1 MSGTTIGNWGS
12 FDKSMLTGLQGSGKV
27 DHEGVLASKVTEVKD
42 GNLPTSTVKKVLLGI
57 VTFGLYNIIDTIV
70 HSVNGKNQQA
80 TIAALKQGVDDIHSA
95 LSYIASESSKCR
107 QAYKEQCVKDGK
119 AFTEH
124 SLPHLQLDASA
135 AQAHFKDNPNISVM
149 DGKGDH
155 EFDGKPF
162 LRLSIGGVPV
172 DICPDGSTGAKIRLN
187 GVESNKTITL
197 ANPTGGI
204 QDFTIV
210 ELKDLEEA
218 LFRLEKD
225 IVRATD
231 VFGGDLVE
239 KMLTRYDSRLEIEK
253 TLHTDAEAAQG
264 FHDQGLLAKDYQ
276 EGGPEVKSVQNRM
289 SIKDRQLE
297 LCRDILTMQCGM
309 SQERIDFLD
318 RDLAKQ
324 LAIQVVKGNVTSGP
338 ALDAHYDKIV
348 SQRHLVGKDMLAL
361 YKKLDAPGNFADKV
375 HLPAPAAAAQ
385 AAPVE
390 GRPTAQQQGVHD
402 FAADLLLSDDISDYD
417 KDVGTSGNLDGL
429 RLRNVF
435 EKHRDTIAA
444 LMDARA
450 ADKSRPPA
458 DLASLEPV
466 MQDAIVKLLDKLEE
480 MKAKADED
488 IQREYRLSI
497 HMDSDKP
504 PQPLTSGG
512 FVDKL
517 CSDFDRGV
525 KEAQSYLVL
534 PSRLA
539 TEHLVEVDDLSS
551 EVQAQK
557 VGVSDSKDDDYR
569 RHGMAN
575 FFAQMELE
583 LNKSVEEAMRDTVH
597 ANVKTM
603 IANVFPRES
612 AAALDSHSPLSTI
625 VADRAS
631 DPQMKLLKQ
640 TLDVYFERMGGVDKR
655 NMMARL
661 IRNTVAGAPDGMR
674 LGEILKGAGP
684 VLQKMLQGLDPD
696 AFTDPNFRLAISDM
710 RSKLAPISEKAV
722 KAQFADLIARSNGAI
737 ESINVTKA
745 LGAASVGQTFLCS
758 IKMKGEDEPRE
769 CVIKMLRPDAHLRAL
784 REAEVFRDVAKGIEG
799 MSLTFEGKLAGIM
812 KELDLTIEA
821 GNVKTG
827 LDVYD
832 AGTHKVNKT
841 FANVASMRLSEI
853 PGTDPTRGLMV
864 LERAPGVPMDK
875 FFEDANA
882 SIASD
887 KATAVAGIES
897 RGGDSAIVSML
908 DGAESLTGTYE
919 DALGKHDALAN
930 LTTIWIREGLFTKTG
945 FYHGDLHAGNIMVP
959 TTQDIAHGVPNG
971 VTMIDF
977 GNATKLSADEQKN
990 VIRIIAGAAG
1000 NDPKLFLNG
1009 LDELLS
1015 ADGKSK
1021 LAGHRQEVEGI
1032 VSDIF
1037 SQGTGNDAGLRMT
1050 AVFKLLQAKFSIEV
1064 PSAISGFQSS
1074 QERLTVAMESM
1085 LRTMTSA
1092 EMARL
1097 DVILAAA
1104 KKEGVDV
1111 PDFGAPSAQSF
1122 AAKKNAALA
1131 YLNAKLGGELTD
1143 DVRTR
1148 LSALKKNLEDS
1159 DTHRP
1164 MSMMQCMVAVIKQN
1178 IVTSLKT
1185 LGTESAKTV
1194 TAQLKKDGL
1203 IGGAATADPTASE
1216 KERRFVEI
1224 RP

>member
-1 MSGTTIGNWGS
+1 MSGTTIDNWGS
-12 FDKSMLTGLQGSGKV
+12 FDKSMLTGLRGSGKV

-57 VTFGLYNIIDTIV
+57 VTFGIYNIIDTVV

-80 TIAALKQGVDDIHSA
+80 TIAALKQGVDDVHAA
-95 LSYIASESSKCR
+95 LSYVSIESRKNL
-107 QAYKEQCVKDGK
+107 QAYKEQCARDGRTVDGHE
-119 AFTEH
+119 APPF
-124 SLPHLQLDASA
+124 QLNVSDAKKFFEDHNKG
-135 AQAHFKDNPNISVM
+135 QNISVM
-149 DGKGDH
+149 QEGNDPVFGNT
-155 EFDGKPF
+155 PF
-162 LRLSIGGVPV
+162 LRLSFGGVLV
-172 DICPDGSTGAKIRLN
+172 DICPNGLEGATIRLN
-187 GVESNKTITL
+187 GVESNKPITIHD
-197 ANPTGGI
+197 PEGGI
-204 QDFTIV
+204 QDYTIV
-210 ELKDLEEA
+210 DMPDLEES
-218 LFRLEKD
+218 LYRLEKD
-225 IVRATD
+225 IVRTTD

-239 KMLTRYDSRLEIEK
+239 SMLTRYDSRLDIEK
-253 TLHTDAEAAQG
+253 TLHKEKGSAETQMLGGAAE
-264 FHDQGLLAKDYQ
+264 LTAVEKRT
-276 EGGPEVKSVQNRM
+276 E
-289 SIKDRQLE
+289 IKDRQLE
-297 LCRDILTMQCGM
+297 LCRDILTMRCGM
-309 SQERIDFLD
+309 SQERIDYLD

-324 LAIQVVKGNVTSGP
+324 LAIQAVRDNITSGP

-348 SQRHLVGKDMLAL
+348 SQRHLVGEDMLAL

-375 HLPAPAAAAQ
+375 HLPAAAAQ
-385 AAPVE
+385 AAPVA

-435 EKHRDTIAA
+435 GKHRDTIAA

-480 MKAKADED
+480 MKAEADENAQKEHRFGFGAD
-488 IQREYRLSI
+488 PN
-497 HMDSDKP
+497 KP
-504 PQPLTSGG
+504 PQPLTSGA

-525 KEAQSYLVL
+525 KDARAHRKNDMPV
-534 PSRLA
+534 PSRVALG
-539 TEHLVEVDDLSS
+539 HLVEVDDLSS
-551 EVQAQK
+551 EVQAHE

-569 RHGMAN
+569 RRGMAN

-583 LNKSVEEAMRDTVH
+583 LNKRVEATMRDVVQ
-597 ANVKTM
+597 ASVKTM
-603 IANVFPRES
+603 IANVFPKES

-640 TLDVYFERMGGVDKR
+640 TLDVYFERMGDVDKR

-661 IRNTVAGAPDGMR
+661 VRNIVAGAPDGMR
-674 LGEILKGAGP
+674 LGEMLKGAGP

-696 AFTDPNFRLAISDM
+696 AFTDPDFKAAISDM
-710 RSKLAPISEKAV
+710 RSKLAPIPEKAV
-722 KAQFADLIARSNGAI
+722 KAQFADLIARSGGAI
-737 ESINVTKA
+737 ESINVTRA
-745 LGAASVGQTFLCS
+745 LGAASVGQTFLCT

-812 KELDLTIEA
+812 QELDLTVEA
-821 GNVKTG
+821 ANVRTG

-841 FANVASMRLSEI
+841 FANVASMRLSDI

-864 LERAPGVPMDK
+864 LERAPGVSMDK
-875 FFEDANA
+875 FLEDANK
-882 SIASD
+882 SITSD
-887 KATAVAGIES
+887 KATAVAGITG
-897 RGGDSAIVSML
+897 RGGDSAIISML

-959 TTQDIAHGVPNG
+959 TAQDIAQGIPNG

-977 GNATKLSADEQKN
+977 GNARKLSSDEQKN

-1000 NDPKLFLNG
+1000 NDPTLFLNG
-1009 LDELLS
+1009 LNELLS

-1032 VSDIF
+1032 VRDIF

-1064 PSAISGFQSS
+1064 PAAISGFQSS

-1104 KKEGVDV
+1104 KEEGVDV

-1131 YLNAKLGGELTD
+1131 YLNSKLGGELTQ
-1143 DVRTR
+1143 DVRDR
-1148 LSALKKNLEDS
+1148 LSALKKKLEEADV
-1159 DTHRP
+1159 HRP

-1185 LGTESAKTV
+1185 LGTDSAKTV